1 MELSKPLDWQAISK
15 VEGSKTVGLKKQ
27 LILEAALVIISQT
40 GLQSLGV
47 TSLSKKTGLSKS
59 LILYHYPSVEK
70 IIEDLYLFSGKLG
83 LLNTLDSLQGATNFE
98 EKISAMLKGIVHWV
112 VFHREVGEF
121 FTLMFH
127 EASKSQEMQD
137 IKSNIFETAQRLWER
152 IFLESMRYNEL
163 QEIQFLAKG
172 VNDLITGAMIDLL
185 AKRETDNY
193 QKHLNILIFNLE
205 RFLQIKLPPLNL

>member
-1 MELSKPLDWQAISK
+1 
-15 VEGSKTVGLKKQ
+15 
-27 LILEAALVIISQT
+27 LVIISQN

-47 TSLSKKTGLSKS
+47 TSLSKKTGISKS

-83 LLNTLDSLQGATNFE
+83 LLNTLECLKEAQSFE
-98 EKISAMLKGIVHWV
+98 EKISAMLKGIVRWV

-137 IKSNIFETAQRLWER
+137 IKANIFDTAQKLWER
-152 IFLESMRYNEL
+152 IFLESMRYNDL
-163 QEIQFLAKG
+163 QEFKYLTKG

-185 AKRETDNY
+185 AKRDTENY
-193 QKHLNILIFNLE
+193 RQHLTILIFNLE
-205 RFLQIKLPPLNL
+205 RFLQIKLPPLQL

>member
-1 MELSKPLDWQAISK
+1 MELSKPLDWQAIEK
-15 VEGSKTVGLKKQ
+15 VEGSKSVGAKKQ
-27 LILEAALVIISQT
+27 LILEAALVIISQN

-47 TSLSKKTGLSKS
+47 TSLSKKTGISKS

-83 LLNTLDSLQGATNFE
+83 LLNTLECLKEAQSFE
-98 EKISAMLKGIVHWV
+98 EKISAMLKGIVRWV

-137 IKSNIFETAQRLWER
+137 IKANIFETAQKLWER
-152 IFLESMRYNEL
+152 IFLESMRYKDL
-163 QEIQFLAKG
+163 QEVKYLTKG

-185 AKRETDNY
+185 AKRDTENY
-193 QKHLNILIFNLE
+193 RQHLTILIFNLE
-205 RFLQIKLPPLNL
+205 RFLQIKLPPLQL